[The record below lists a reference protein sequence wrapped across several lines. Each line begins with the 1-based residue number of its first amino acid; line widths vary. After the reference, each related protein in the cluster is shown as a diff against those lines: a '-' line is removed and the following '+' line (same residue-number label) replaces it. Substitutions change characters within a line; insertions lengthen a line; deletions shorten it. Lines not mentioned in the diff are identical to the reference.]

1 MRGTCSNDS
10 SWSTA
15 SPPLDDKN
23 LLFMLTQKFANIDLH
38 PDAVPNETMGVVF
51 EELIRTFAEAS
62 NETAG
67 EHFTPLEV
75 FQLIVHCLFA
85 GDDKTLAKPGA
96 VRSLYDPVAG
106 TGGILSVGLEQRVAR
121 PVAHLRVA
129 RPVSGL
135 DRSVEMYCAGLG
147 FAILGTFRDH
157 NGFDGTMV
165 GEPSAAVHFE
175 FTVCRAHPV
184 ELSPTPE
191 DLVVFYLPES
201 FKWAERCSLVVAAS
215 FKEVQPF
222 KPYWSRSG
230 RTFEDPDGYRV
241 VLQNAAWSTQG
252 GQLVFEPAGTTP
264 LHRAEVPKAASR
276 SLAERSRR
284 TLGPFRSHYRT
295 RKLTSLFV
303 VATVI

>member
-23 LLFMLTQKFANIDLH
+23 LLFMLTQEFANIDLH
-38 PDAVPNETMGVVF
+38 PDAVPNETMGMVF
-51 EELIRTFAEAS
+51 EELIRTFAETS

-67 EHFTPLEV
+67 EHFTPREV
-75 FQLIVHCLFA
+75 IQLIVHCLFA
-85 GDDKTLAKPGA
+85 GDDKTSAKPGA

-129 RPVSGL
+129 RPASGL

-147 FAILGTFRDH
+147 LAILGTFRDH

-184 ELSPTPE
+184 EPSPTPE

-252 GQLVFEPAGTTP
+252 GQLVFEPAGTPP
-264 LHRAEVPKAASR
+264 LHPA
-276 SLAERSRR
+276 
-284 TLGPFRSHYRT
+284 
-295 RKLTSLFV
+295 
-303 VATVI
+303 